1 MNEQD
6 KTLFDF
12 AEQVRRKAH
21 EIMIMGV
28 GGSEE
33 VMQAGAV
40 ACEILQ
46 LAAQM
51 KTYAEM
57 RVTLGDPARYSL
69 QELSTSA
76 PSGFDE

>member
-40 ACEILQ
+40 ACDILQ
-46 LAAQM
+46 MAVRM

-57 RVTLGDPARYSL
+57 RGTLGDPNRYDL
-69 QELSTSA
+69 QELAQTS
-76 PSGFDE
+76 SGFDE